1 VSLVNIIYVF
11 EKGVYMNFEK
21 IFKVAVLVLFVV
33 SIAVYGMANR
43 YQFFHISNSL
53 TGIICDRFSGKC
65 EWLSPEEMGK
75 DKVLK
80 YSSQQREEMEKQV
93 VPQAPAPQ
101 GPRK

>member
-1 VSLVNIIYVF
+1 
-11 EKGVYMNFEK
+11 MNFEK
-21 IFKVAVLVLFVV
+21 FFKVAVLVLFVV
-33 SIAVYGMANR
+33 FIAVYGLANR

-75 DKVLK
+75 EKVLK
-80 YSSQQREEMEKQV
+80 YSNQQREEVEKQV
-93 VPQAPAPQ
+93 VPRGQTPE